1 MPRNYVRKMVKSYT
15 EETLAK
21 CINADNKT
29 GKMSLHKSSKHFQ
42 VGLCYIFVV
51 F

>member
-15 EETLAK
+15 EETLVK
-21 CINADNKT
+21 CINADKT